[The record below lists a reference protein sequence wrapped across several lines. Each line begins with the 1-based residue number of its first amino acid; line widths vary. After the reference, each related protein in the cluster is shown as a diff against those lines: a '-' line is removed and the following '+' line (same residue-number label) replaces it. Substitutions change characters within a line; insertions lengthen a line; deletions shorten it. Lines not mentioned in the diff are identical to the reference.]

1 MAQKRK
7 APIAVKEA
15 AADVIAKV
23 RTAVPEL
30 AAGLA
35 DAVDRQ
41 RIMSAYKAFR
51 PILRPDLD
59 EPGFRLPKLIR
70 IAEPTPKFLAGPFG
84 KAAVGNY
91 EINKGIKFA
100 NIFPNR
106 LEEFGLR
113 LYPDANSGF
122 YYIDPCD
129 EHYYIAMDEYFSH
142 CKQNR
147 VNELVTIAQAL
158 GATHFKVTY
167 MERIDKKTKGAATG
181 GAKGGVLGGKGAL
194 RVKSAYALA
203 AFTSVSIEKEAH
215 FSGHEPA
222 VPQLTYLKNDP
233 EINALISMR
242 MDNNELRS
250 MNALVKLNSAS
261 SIKTSTAGKIDAV
274 MRVYGS
280 ALSGEATVTR
290 QTETESRGVLAYEIY
305 F

>member
-1 MAQKRK
+1 MAQRPRT
-7 APIAVKEA
+7 PIAVREA

-30 AAGLA
+30 AAGVA

-41 RIMSAYKAFR
+41 RIMAAYKTYR

-59 EPGFRLPKLIR
+59 EPVFHLPKLIR
-70 IAEPTPKFLAGPFG
+70 IAEPTQRFLAGPFG
-84 KAAVGNY
+84 KAAIGNY
-91 EINKGIKFA
+91 EINKGIRFA

-106 LEEFGLR
+106 LEEYGLR

-122 YYIDPCD
+122 YYVDPCD
-129 EHYYIAMDEYFSH
+129 DHYYIAMDEYFSH

-147 VNELVTIAQAL
+147 VNELVTIAQSL

-167 MERIDKKTKGAATG
+167 MERIDKKTKGAAHAGVKG
-181 GAKGGVLGGKGAL
+181 GAIGGRGAL

-215 FSGHEPA
+215 FSGHEPTM
-222 VPQLTYLKNDP
+222 PQLTYLKNDP

-242 MDNNELRS
+242 LDNNDLKS
-250 MNALVKLNSAS
+250 MNALVKLNSSS

-274 MRVYGS
+274 MKAYGFS
-280 ALSGEATVTR
+280 LSGDATVTR
-290 QTETESRGVLAYEIY
+290 QTETESKGVLAYEIY